1 MRRKLILL
9 SSVMF
14 VMMGGSKVLAQTPSS
29 PNYQVP
35 EASFNT
41 GSSIDST
48 SASYSGRFS
57 AGDLAVGFGSSTNYN
72 AIPGFISPSE
82 EYLELVVQSSNVDL
96 GILDTTTT
104 GVGSGN
110 FYVRSYINGSYV
122 VQTASPSL
130 TSESD
135 EEIDP
140 LTTATIPTQGQ
151 EEFGINLVEN
161 TTLAIGL
168 NPSPDPDTDF
178 ANGIAAT
185 GYDTDGIFKYTQGD
199 IIATSSPTGLAWG
212 RTYFTV
218 SYIANVSPIT
228 PAGLYTMEHDIVL
241 VSTF

>member
-1 MRRKLILL
+1 MRRKFIVC
-9 SSVMF
+9 SSVLIVLMS
-14 VMMGGSKVLAQTPSS
+14 GSRAIAQTPSS
-29 PNYQVP
+29 TNYQVP

-57 AGDLAVGFGSSTNYN
+57 AGDLAVGFGSSANYN

-82 EYLELVVQSSNVDL
+82 EFLELVVQASNIDL

-110 FYVRSYINGSYV
+110 FYVRSYINGSYI

-135 EEIDP
+135 EAIDP
-140 LTTATIPTQGQ
+140 LTAASVPTQGQ

-161 TTLAIGL
+161 TTLAVGL
-168 NPSPDPDTDF
+168 NPSPDPDTNF

-199 IIATSSPTGLAWG
+199 VIATSSPTGLAWG

-228 PAGLYTMEHDIVL
+228 PAGLYTMDHGIVL
-241 VSTF
+241 VSTY